1 MQLQQNSSAQQQMPN
16 PVDQIA
22 LSELRAKL
30 ADAQKLLET
39 ERAKHQRQMASI
51 RFVFAFNSFFI

>member
-1 MQLQQNSSAQQQMPN
+1 MPN